1 MCTVFAGF
9 LLMFAV
15 GCIAVPFQGINAV
28 EQRNYAEKPKLDA
41 ESLKDG
47 SFMTGLEDY
56 LKDRLIFRPQ
66 LVMLRSDLRSIF
78 GRTVPRLVYSGKDC
92 QLMLRTFYY
101 ESELKAAACGGFI
114 CDADGPAAGR
124 LL

>member
-1 MCTVFAGF
+1 
-9 LLMFAV
+9 
-15 GCIAVPFQGINAV
+15 
-28 EQRNYAEKPKLDA
+28 
-41 ESLKDG
+41 
-47 SFMTGLEDY
+47 MTGLEDY

-92 QLMLRTFYY
+92 QLILRSFLL
-101 ESELKAAACGGFI
+101 ESELKEAACGGFI
-114 CDADGPAAGR
+114 CDADGSAAGR

>member
-1 MCTVFAGF
+1 MNSTMQKGDVKKASALMMCTVFVGF

-15 GCIAVPFQGINAV
+15 GCIAIPFQGINAV

-56 LKDRLIFRPQ
+56 LKDRLILRPQ
-66 LVMLRSDLRSIF
+66 L
-78 GRTVPRLVYSGKDC
+78 
-92 QLMLRTFYY
+92 
-101 ESELKAAACGGFI
+101 
-114 CDADGPAAGR
+114 
-124 LL
+124 